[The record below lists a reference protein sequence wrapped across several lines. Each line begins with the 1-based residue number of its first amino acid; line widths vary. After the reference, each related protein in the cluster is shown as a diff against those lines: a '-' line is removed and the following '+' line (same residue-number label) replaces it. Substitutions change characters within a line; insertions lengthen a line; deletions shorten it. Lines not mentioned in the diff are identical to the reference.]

1 MAPGNRDAL
10 RAKLRSVTVDASPDA
25 RAKAAAERAALEQ
38 ELELAHARREMRRAL
53 VAKLVEEYRT
63 RPMQVRMRSLRNALV
78 DRDMIEE
85 ECDAL
90 ELAIE
95 KALGGATMT
104 ALRRGQTDKE

>member
-1 MAPGNRDAL
+1 MAPNNRDAFRRL
-10 RAKLRSVTVDASPDA
+10 RAVAADASPEA

-78 DRDMIEE
+78 ERDIVED
-85 ECDAL
+85 ECGAL
-90 ELAIE
+90 ERAIE

-104 ALRRGQTDKE
+104 RLRRGKDLED